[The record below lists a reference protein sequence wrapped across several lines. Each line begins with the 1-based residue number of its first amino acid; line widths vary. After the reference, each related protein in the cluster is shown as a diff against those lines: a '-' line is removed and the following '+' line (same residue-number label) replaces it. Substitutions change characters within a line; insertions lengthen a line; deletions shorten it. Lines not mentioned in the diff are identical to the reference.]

1 MPEREKSSLVEKV
14 VQSVLHRA
22 VGGITQYVER
32 VVKRILRLVG
42 LALAGVVIALLGLG
56 FLAVGVVKWFSILMP
71 GWLAWAIVGIILLLL
86 GLVLTLATFIGSR
99 S

>member
-1 MPEREKSSLVEKV
+1 LPEREKSSLVEKV

-22 VGGITQYVER
+22 VGGIAQYVER
-32 VVKRILRLVG
+32 AVKRILRLVG
-42 LALAGVVIALLGLG
+42 LVLAGVVIALLGLG
-56 FLAVGVVKWFSILMP
+56 FLSVGVVKWFSILRP
-71 GWLAWAIVGIILLLL
+71 GGLAWLMVGVILLLL